1 MINGLEEFYKKIQN
15 PILDESNFDTFVNA
29 YAKHNFLDSQYKGNI
44 GNVYSKGSEF
54 YSPDDFN
61 TFYAKIFNYWKN
73 HLATTE
79 ISNTSSLYSLQQYF
93 KNVKNVT
100 TWEEAI
106 AAIPPKRKGKYLNRL
121 FDISQDSHQISSVD
135 IHEQDGDTKHLPFDV
150 KHILYVNV
158 DLNHLHKLATKFLD
172 KCEER
177 KLPYLFDM
185 QTGFRCDKSFS
196 ISSDTE
202 HLLDYYQILQEII
215 KEDDDL
221 KNYIYHPPVFSG
233 VVDGWIGYESAEVAK
248 NKDNEKFSHFILSKG
263 FKRMVTDQP
272 ELVLMNKDG
281 DKVELIDFACF
292 DVIDNQ
298 IAYLSKLD
306 RKLLKEYYNLSPRDL
321 KNKKFLNSIF
331 SSVKNEMLK
340 GIQNKDFKFNDVI
353 IDFKKSKFELFS
365 KNKIHE
371 SKFTISHQD
380 LEHSLSKTLYN
391 IVDTYPKTKSL
402 LQKGI
407 LKMAKKKDLDTTS
420 FCMTNKDKLLFYKLF
435 DRKKNKKKEERKIFK
450 EPSIETKVQDF
461 SNPLDT
467 SNIKLLE
474 DKTKVNN
481 PHVYHLVKEEIIQ
494 DFPISSKQSS
504 RFDGIMSTD
513 DIRQSRIKLGFISSD
528 IKSTTYSLKEE
539 QIIQDLPINSKQKS
553 RYQGIMTEAEIE
565 FSREKIKTYCKK

>member
-1 MINGLEEFYKKIQN
+1 MINSLEEFYKKIQN
-15 PILDESNFDTFVNA
+15 PILDESNFDIFINA

-263 FKRMVTDQP
+263 FKKMITDQP
-272 ELVLMNKDG
+272 ELVVMNEDG
-281 DKVELIDFACF
+281 EKIELIDFACS

-298 IAYLSKLD
+298 ITYLSKLD
-306 RKLLKEYYNLSPRDL
+306 RKQLKEYYNLSPRDL
-321 KNKKFLNSIF
+321 KNKNFLNSMF

-340 GIQNKDFKFNDVI
+340 GIENKDFKFDDVI
-353 IDFKKSKFELFS
+353 IDSKKRKFELFS
-365 KNKIHE
+365 KNRIHE

-380 LEHSLSKTLYN
+380 LECSLSKTLYN
-391 IVDTYPKTKSL
+391 IVNTYPKTKDL

-407 LKMAKKKDLDTTS
+407 LKMAKEKNLDTTS
-420 FCMTNKDKLLFYKLF
+420 FCMMNKDKLLFYKLF
-435 DRKKNKKKEERKIFK
+435 DRKREKREEKRKILK
-450 EPSIETKVQDF
+450 KTTTETKMQNF
-461 SNPLDT
+461 SEPLDT
-467 SNIKLLE
+467 DNIKSLKN
-474 DKTKVNN
+474 KTKVHNL
-481 PHVYHLVKEEIIQ
+481 HVYHFTKE
-494 DFPISSKQSS
+494 K
-504 RFDGIMSTD
+504 
-513 DIRQSRIKLGFISSD
+513 
-528 IKSTTYSLKEE
+528 
-539 QIIQDLPINSKQKS
+539 IIQDLPINSKQKS

-565 FSREKIKTYCKK
+565 VSREKIKTYCKK